1 MAKNT
6 WSNLVN
12 DILIPYGA
20 AFAVALIVAGV
31 ALALLGFDPFE
42 GYSTLWSSSFGNL
55 AGFGIFISKF
65 IPLTLMALAFALPM
79 HTKKYNVG
87 NEGQFLAGAIGAA
100 IFCFSFPSLPSFA
113 ALPLLILVGA
123 IFGMA
128 WAAIPAFLLYKFNV
142 NVVLSTIAM
151 NFIAY
156 QAVALVALGPWH
168 DTQSGLASTIPI
180 PSSYR
185 IPAITTSVGDSIGV
199 ALAILMPLLVYFVV
213 YKTVVGYK
221 VRATGDNPQAATVF
235 GISTKVLGPIA
246 LLAAGGIA
254 GLAGGVQLGG
264 FQLRLI
270 DGMQFNY
277 GVLSQ
282 MIALIAFGQPLG
294 VLFTTIAIT
303 TIEVGSNAMQRTL
316 GVPAP
321 LVLVIEAMILLLVLI
336 ANVVRSRRK

>member
-1 MAKNT
+1 VAKNT
-6 WSNLVN
+6 WSNLVK

-20 AFAVALIVAGV
+20 AFGIALVVAGI
-31 ALALLGFDPFE
+31 ALALLGFNPFE
-42 GYSTLWSSSFGNL
+42 GYSTILSASFGSQSS
-55 AGFGIFISKF
+55 FGIFISKF
-65 IPLTLMALAFALPM
+65 VPLTLMALAFALPM

-100 IFCFSFPSLPSFA
+100 IFAFNFPSLPSFA
-113 ALPLLILVGA
+113 ALPLLVLVGA
-123 IFGMA
+123 VFGVA
-128 WAAIPAFLLYKFNV
+128 WAAVPAFLLYKFNV

-156 QAVALVALGPWH
+156 QAVDLVALGPWH
-168 DTQSGLASTIPI
+168 DTQSGLASTVTIPASYKI
-180 PSSYR
+180 PS
-185 IPAITTSVGDSIGV
+185 ITSSVGDSIGV

-213 YKTVVGYK
+213 YKTVIGYE
-221 VRATGDNPQAATVF
+221 VRAAGDNPQAANVF
-235 GISTKVLGPIA
+235 GISTKILGPVA

-270 DGMQFNY
+270 GGMQFNY

-282 MIALIAFGQPLG
+282 MIALIALGQPIG
-294 VLFTTIAIT
+294 VLFTAVAIT

-321 LVLVIEAMILLLVLI
+321 LVLVIEAMILLLVLV
-336 ANVVRSRRK
+336 ANVVRRRSK

>member
-1 MAKNT
+1 MAKYT
-6 WSNLVN
+6 WDYIFH

-20 AFAVALIVAGV
+20 AFAVALVVAGI
-31 ALALLGFDPFE
+31 ALAILGFNPVE
-42 GYSTLWSSSFGNL
+42 GYSTIWSSSFGSE
-55 AGFGIFISKF
+55 AAFGIFISKF
-65 IPLTLMALAFALPM
+65 IPLTLLALAFALPM
-79 HTKKYNVG
+79 HTRKYNVG

-100 IFCFSFPSLPSFA
+100 IFAFSVPSLPSLA

-123 IFGMA
+123 VFGMA
-128 WAAIPAFLLYKFNV
+128 WATIPALLLYKFNV

-156 QAVALVALGPWH
+156 QAVDLVALGPWH

-185 IPAITTSVGDSIGV
+185 IPSITPFIGDSIGV
-199 ALAILMPLLVYFVV
+199 VLAVLMPLLVYFVV
-213 YKTVVGYK
+213 YKTVIGYE
-221 VRATGDNPQAATVF
+221 VRAAGDNAQAAGVF
-235 GISTKVLGPIA
+235 GISTKILGPVA

-254 GLAGGVQLGG
+254 GLAGGIQLGG
-264 FQLRLI
+264 FQFRLI

-282 MIALIAFGQPLG
+282 MIALIAMGEPIG
-294 VLFTTIAIT
+294 VLFTAVAIT

-321 LVLVIEAMILLLVLI
+321 LVLVIEATILLLVLV
-336 ANVVRSRRK
+336 ANVMRRSK